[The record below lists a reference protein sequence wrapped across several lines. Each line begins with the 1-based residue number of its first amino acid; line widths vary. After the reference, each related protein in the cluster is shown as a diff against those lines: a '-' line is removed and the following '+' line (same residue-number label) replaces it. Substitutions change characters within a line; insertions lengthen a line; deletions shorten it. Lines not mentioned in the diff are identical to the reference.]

1 MPDLK
6 RIKGFKD
13 KVADTAT
20 SVADSAQDTLQKT
33 SEKVT
38 DTASSVTGSLQDV
51 SQKASVKATD
61 AAASAV
67 WSTQDALQEASE
79 KVTDTAA
86 SVAGSA
92 QDTLQKTSEKVTDT
106 ASSATGAVQ
115 DASQKASVKVTDAA
129 ASAVWSAQDA
139 LQEASEKVTDTAA
152 SVAGSAQDTLQKTS
166 VKVMDTASSA
176 TGAVQDA
183 SQKASVKATDA
194 AASAVWSAQDALQ
207 DASEKVTDTAAS
219 AAGTVR
225 ETAQKAPDV
234 ATATAKQVTSGTK
247 GALEATTGA
256 VQDAAQKAPELTTA
270 AAEKV
275 TSGAK
280 TTLQSTTGA
289 VQNAAQEAPNVAMA
303 AVESV
308 KTNPKEILEAT
319 TSAANALL
327 STTQGLLASNLAG
340 AANDLLQDMV
350 KGAPTIYDKAMDAEY
365 LATHVG
371 GGYHRLF
378 DGGHTIIGAFNAVR
392 GASSDDNIVQ
402 EALGTAQGLL
412 RDVSTP
418 RGLPLATWD
427 KETFDRVAGT
437 LESSFHIPKSWFYD
451 LNTFTAA
458 ELLGGTIGAV
468 VMIFSWNR
476 ADTETFA
483 RFVGSMGVSSALSA
497 NPLLLIVTV
506 VALARAFQKAHRTG
520 EYAEFV
526 DGQLKGG
533 IVSGATLA
541 AVSLVGVAGGPA
553 GAALLVALVTG
564 ILVNKATEN
573 VSIVQ
578 IGQVVARQAV
588 AAATEAKSMI
598 AQQIPAIP

>member
-13 KVADTAT
+13 RVADTAT
-20 SVADSAQDTLQKT
+20 SVADSAQGTLQKT

-38 DTASSVTGSLQDV
+38 DTASSV
-51 SQKASVKATD
+51 A
-61 AAASAV
+61 
-67 WSTQDALQEASE
+67 
-79 KVTDTAA
+79 
-86 SVAGSA
+86 
-92 QDTLQKTSEKVTDT
+92 
-106 ASSATGAVQ
+106 GAVQ
-115 DASQKASVKVTDAA
+115 DASQKASVEATDAA

-152 SVAGSAQDTLQKTS
+152 SVAGSAQDTLQKS
-166 VKVMDTASSA
+166 SEKVTDTASSVA
-176 TGAVQDA
+176 GTLQDA
-183 SQKASVKATDA
+183 SSKASVKATDV
-194 AASAVWSAQDALQ
+194 AASAVWSAQ

-280 TTLQSTTGA
+280 TALQSTTGA

-340 AANDLLQDMV
+340 AANDLVQELV
-350 KGAPTIYDKAMDAEY
+350 KGVPTVYDKAMDANFIE
-365 LATHVG
+365 TGIG
-371 GGYHRLF
+371 GSWHRLF
-378 DGGHTIIGAFNAVR
+378 DGGHTIAGAWNAAR
-392 GASSDDNIVQ
+392 GALPDDTIIQ
-402 EALGTAQGLL
+402 EARGTIQGLL

-418 RGLPLATWD
+418 RGLPLTTWD
-427 KETFDRVAGT
+427 KETFDQVNGA
-437 LESSFHIPKSWFYD
+437 LESKFHIPHDWFRD
-451 LNTFTAA
+451 LNTYDVPDLIGSTV
-458 ELLGGTIGAV
+458 GAV
-468 VMIFSWNR
+468 SLILNWNS
-476 ADTETFA
+476 ADTETFT
-483 RFVGSMGVSSALSA
+483 RLVGSMGLSATVGA
-497 NPLLLIVTV
+497 NPLLLIVSV
-506 VALARAFQKAHRTG
+506 VALGRAFHKARLTG
-520 EYAEFV
+520 EYAAFT
-526 DGQLKGG
+526 DGLVKGG
-533 IVSGATLA
+533 LSSGATLA
-541 AVSLVGVAGGPA
+541 AVGIVGFAGGPA
-553 GAALLVALVTG
+553 SVGLVASLVAGVLTQ
-564 ILVNKATEN
+564 KASRN
-573 VSIVQ
+573 VSFVE
-578 IGQVVARQAV
+578 IGQVVARQV
-588 AAATEAKSMI
+588 GDAATEATSLV
-598 AQQIPAIP
+598 APHIPAVL

>member
-1 MPDLK
+1 MPDLE
-6 RIKGFKD
+6 RIKKFKD
-13 KVADTAT
+13 RVADTAT
-20 SVADSAQDTLQKT
+20 SVADSAQGTLQKT

-38 DTASSVTGSLQDV
+38 DTASSVAGAVQDA
-51 SQKASVKATD
+51 SQKASVEATD

-67 WSTQDALQEASE
+67 WSAQDALQEASE

-106 ASSATGAVQ
+106 ASSATGA
-115 DASQKASVKVTDAA
+115 
-129 ASAVWSAQDA
+129 
-139 LQEASEKVTDTAA
+139 L
-152 SVAGSAQDTLQKTS
+152 
-166 VKVMDTASSA
+166 
-176 TGAVQDA
+176 QDA

-207 DASEKVTDTAAS
+207 EASEKVTGATATVTGS
-219 AAGTVR
+219 VQDAAPKV
-225 ETAQKAPDV
+225 PDV
-234 ATATAKQVTSGTK
+234 ATSATEGMK
-247 GALEATTGA
+247 
-256 VQDAAQKAPELTTA
+256 
-270 AAEKV
+270 
-275 TSGAK
+275 SGAK
-280 TTLQSTTGA
+280 GAFEATADA
-289 VQNAAQEAPNVAMA
+289 VQGATQKASDVAIA
-303 AVESV
+303 AVEGV
-308 KTNPKEILEAT
+308 KTGPKTILAAT
-319 TSAANALL
+319 TSAANVLL
-327 STTQGLLASNLAG
+327 STTQGLLASDLSG
-340 AANDLLQDMV
+340 AVNVLLQDMV